1 MGSVS
6 QKILDKGD
14 YFQLENDSWTL
25 QKDEFTDSNTAAW
38 KKGENVVTWKR
49 VVDEELPVAELERQ
63 SSWTV
68 EQYGNDA

>member
-38 KKGENVVTWKR
+38 KKGDYFQLEN
-49 VVDEELPVAELERQ
+49 D
-63 SSWTV
+63 SWTLQKD
-68 EQYGNDA
+68 EF